1 MTGNECAW
9 HDLLSRHPDSFCF
22 VASSIPSGLRE
33 TLEQLEA
40 SERLYFA
47 NQRKSNTNYVHQVDV
62 NVLGIDGLLK
72 VLKAKI
78 LAVEKAL

>member
-1 MTGNECAW
+1 
-9 HDLLSRHPDSFCF
+9 
-22 VASSIPSGLRE
+22 
-33 TLEQLEA
+33 LEQLEA
-40 SERLYFA
+40 SERLYFT